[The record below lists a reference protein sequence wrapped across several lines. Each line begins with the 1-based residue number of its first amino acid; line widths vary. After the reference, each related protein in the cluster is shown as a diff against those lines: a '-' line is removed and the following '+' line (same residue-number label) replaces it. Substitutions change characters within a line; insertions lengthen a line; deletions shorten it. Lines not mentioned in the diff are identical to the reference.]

1 MTKIKSLIVISSP
14 SGGGKST
21 IAKYL
26 LSKYPKIEFSVSATT
41 RKKREKE
48 TEGKDYHFLTKSQF
62 QNKIENDE
70 LVEYEEIFG
79 NYYGTLKSE
88 VAKSI
93 ENNQTVLFDVD
104 VKGALSL
111 RKYFPENTLLIFIS
125 PPSIEI
131 LEQRL
136 RNRRTESEEEIKNRL
151 NRAEEEKQYS
161 DKFDYLIVND
171 KLENAFAKIE
181 EIAIKHFNQNL
192 KQ

>member
-181 EIAIKHFNQNL
+181 EIAIKHLNQNL